1 MMRRSVASVRGDAE
15 FNMGR
20 RIVHGFASRSLL
32 LRAKVPCAVAHESLH
47 ETAARYGAEER
58 RRRETFESKRLVSPL
73 RGSIETWLLTH
84 GLRRGRRLFRAFG
97 ALRNGNGF
105 APKHRTLQP
114 TRAFPRALLLRAGRS
129 CAGHCAPRQRVE
141 DSADASLRALRQL
154 VPGAVPELPC
164 VAKRL
169 VAGLDA
175 TEEEDGLSRR
185 HVRNAVERPLLRRRT
200 LKT

>member
-84 GLRRGRRLFRAFG
+84 GLRRGLRLFRAFG

-114 TRAFPRALLLRAGRS
+114 TRAFPRALLLRAGRKL
-129 CAGHCAPRQRVE
+129 RR
-141 DSADASLRALRQL
+141 SLRSSTTRGGQR
-154 VPGAVPELPC
+154 GR
-164 VAKRL
+164 VATGTS
-169 VAGLDA
+169 AA
-175 TEEEDGLSRR
+175 CSRR
-185 HVRNAVERPLLRRRT
+185 RPGTPMRREAPCCRP
-200 LKT
+200 